1 MSGLFW
7 LREEISWIVH
17 RAWRLGVLAL
27 LAGVPLVAPA
37 SAETQQSTTLWT
49 LVWEDEFSG
58 TTVNPGN
65 WTYDLG
71 AGGWGNNELQSYD
84 TASATVQNGELRIT
98 ARKNSDGSYSSARLK
113 TQGLRS
119 WTYGRVEARMRLP
132 RGQGI
137 WPAFWMLGTN
147 ITTVGWPKCG
157 EIDIM
162 EMIGGG
168 ENRDDSVYGTIHWD
182 ANGHASTGSSRIELA
197 DPDIFHDDY
206 YVFAVEWSAT
216 NIIWSI
222 DGVETARVSIDR
234 TTNPD
239 REEFHAPFFIV
250 LNLAVGGDWPGAP
263 DVSTEFPQ
271 VLAVDWVRVYQRAST
286 PEITAQPIA
295 VSVAAGGAAT
305 FSVSVSGEPA
315 PTLQWQRDGVA
326 IAGATSATL
335 RIGSVTA
342 ADAGNYRVIATN
354 IYGTAISNAVALTV
368 TASTPTP
375 SPVPSGGG
383 GGGGGAPSAWF
394 ALAVAA
400 LAGLRARC
408 RASRCEGARVRE

>member
-1 MSGLFW
+1 MV
-7 LREEISWIVH
+7 R
-17 RAWRLGVLAL
+17 RAWRGGLIAL
-27 LAGVPLVAPA
+27 LAAVPLAAPA
-37 SAETQQSTTLWT
+37 SVENQQSTTLWN
-49 LVWEDEFSG
+49 LVWEDEFNG
-58 TTVNPGN
+58 TTVNPEN

-98 ARKNSDGSYSSARLK
+98 ARKNADGSYSSARLK
-113 TQGLRS
+113 TQGRQS
-119 WTYGRVEARMRLP
+119 WTYGKIAARMRLP

-137 WPAFWMLGTN
+137 WPAFWMLGAN

-168 ENRDDSVYGTIHWD
+168 EDRDDSVYGTIHWD
-182 ANGHASTGSSRIELA
+182 NNGHVSSGSSRIELA
-197 DPDIFHDDY
+197 DPDVFHDDY
-206 YVFAVEWSAT
+206 YVFEVEWSST
-216 NIIWSI
+216 TIIWRI

-234 TTNPD
+234 ATLPD

-250 LNLAVGGDWPGAP
+250 LNLAVGGNWPGSP
-263 DVSTEFPQ
+263 DASTEFPQ
-271 VLAVDWVRVYQRAST
+271 VLAVDWVRVYQRVSA
-286 PEITAQPIA
+286 PEITSQPTA

-305 FSVSVSGEPA
+305 ISVTVSGEPA

-335 RIGSVTA
+335 RLGSVTA

-354 IYGTAISNAVALTV
+354 AYGTATSNAVALTV
-368 TASTPTP
+368 TTTTPAPSPTP
-375 SPVPSGGG
+375 SGG
-383 GGGGGAPSAWF
+383 GGGGGAPSVWF

-400 LAGLRARC
+400 LAWLRLRNGQ
-408 RASRCEGARVRE
+408 R

>member
-1 MSGLFW
+1 MNGPFGLGEKVSFMV
-7 LREEISWIVH
+7 R
-17 RAWRLGVLAL
+17 RAWRGGLIAL
-27 LAGVPLVAPA
+27 LAAVPLAAPA
-37 SAETQQSTTLWT
+37 SVENQQSTTLWN
-49 LVWEDEFSG
+49 LVWEDEFNG
-58 TTVNPGN
+58 TTVNPEN

-98 ARKNSDGSYSSARLK
+98 ARKNADGSYSSARLK
-113 TQGLRS
+113 TQGRQS
-119 WTYGRVEARMRLP
+119 WTYGKIAARMRLP

-137 WPAFWMLGTN
+137 WPAFWMLGAN

-168 ENRDDSVYGTIHWD
+168 EDRDDSVYGTIHWD
-182 ANGHASTGSSRIELA
+182 NNGHVSSGSSRIELA
-197 DPDIFHDDY
+197 DPDVFHDDY
-206 YVFAVEWSAT
+206 YVFEVEWSST
-216 NIIWSI
+216 TIIWRI

-234 TTNPD
+234 ATLPD

-250 LNLAVGGDWPGAP
+250 LNLAVGGNWPGSP
-263 DVSTEFPQ
+263 DASTEFPQ
-271 VLAVDWVRVYQRAST
+271 VLAVDWVRVYQRVSA
-286 PEITAQPIA
+286 PEITSQPTA

-305 FSVSVSGEPA
+305 ISVTVSGEPA

-335 RIGSVTA
+335 RLGSVTA

-354 IYGTAISNAVALTV
+354 AYGTATSNAVALTV
-368 TASTPTP
+368 TTTTPAPSPTP
-375 SPVPSGGG
+375 SGG
-383 GGGGGAPSAWF
+383 GGGGGAPSVWF

-400 LAGLRARC
+400 LAWLRLRNGQ
-408 RASRCEGARVRE
+408 R